1 MKKLLLPLTL
11 ILISFAAMRAE
22 AQNRRTPGDTTGH
35 AGGAGGGAPRGESPK
50 SAIKPYKDV
59 ITSKAVSKSGLF
71 TVHHVD
77 DKWYFEIPDSL
88 LGREFMA
95 ITRYSQTPGGA
106 GIYGGEV
113 ANQQTMRWEKG
124 PDNKLFLRTVTL
136 VSVAKDSTEPIFK
149 AVRNSYL
156 DPIAAAFDIKAFGP
170 DSSST
175 VIDVTDFF
183 KGDNQVVS
191 LDPNIKRRFSLGGLS
206 PDRSYIE
213 KITSYPINTEI
224 RTIKT
229 FTSTPAPFN
238 PLMPGGGGRAFP
250 AAGDA
255 GAVTFGINTSLLL
268 LPKTPMKKRL
278 FDPRVG
284 FFADDYTVYSDDQ
297 QKVDE
302 STFITRWRLEPK
314 DEDMDKY
321 KRGELV
327 EPKKQIVYYIDPA
340 TPRKWRPYLIAGVN
354 DWNKAFEQAGFKN
367 AIVAREWPEN
377 DTTMSLEDARF
388 AVIRY
393 FASDIENAYG
403 PNVHD
408 PRSGEILE
416 SHVGWYHNVMKLVH
430 DWYFIQTA
438 AVDPRARSMKFD
450 DELMG
455 NLIRFVSSHEIG
467 HTLGLRHNM
476 GSSSTV
482 PVEKLRD
489 KAFVEAH
496 GHTPSIMDYARF
508 NYVAQ
513 PEDNITEAG
522 LFPRIG
528 DYDRWAIQWGY
539 HLIPDTKDEQEDKKI
554 LSKLIIDSVGHNP
567 RLFFGTETNPYD
579 PREQTED
586 LGDNSMK
593 ASAYGIKNLK
603 RILVK
608 LPDWTKEEADT
619 YDNLEEMYQQLYIQF
634 QRYMGHV
641 IKNIGGI
648 YENPKSIEQTGDVYE
663 PTPKA
668 RQQEAVAFLNEQLFT
683 TPTWLLDK
691 NILNKFSQPTTESIS
706 DLQDNA
712 LGSILSAGRLERL
725 TISGNRSSD
734 PYTIEDLF
742 SDLNK
747 GIWGE
752 LSSGKAIDNYRRNL
766 QKSYTE
772 RMISL
777 LNAQPSAS
785 INFSGR
791 GVTISQGE
799 DPMKSDVPA
808 EVRANLVSLRSRI
821 RAALPGAKDNL
832 TRNHLQYLID
842 RISNALDPKK

>member
-1 MKKLLLPLTL
+1 MTKLLLPSAFALLCL
-11 ILISFAAMRAE
+11 IGISTTGQTKKGG
-22 AQNRRTPGDTTGH
+22 AQPTGQTPGTPPKEKEGPK
-35 AGGAGGGAPRGESPK
+35 AGPK
-50 SAIKPYKDV
+50 AYSEV
-59 ITSKAVSKSGLF
+59 ITSKAWTKTGLF
-71 TVHHVD
+71 TIHKVD

-95 ITRYSQTPGGA
+95 ITRYGKTPGGA
-106 GIYGGEV
+106 GIYGGEI

-124 PDNKLFLRTVTL
+124 PDDRIFLRTVTL
-136 VSVAKDSTEPIFK
+136 ISVAKDSTEPIYR
-149 AVRNSYL
+149 AVSNSYL
-156 DPIAAAFDIKAFGP
+156 DPIAAAFDVKAYGP
-170 DSSST
+170 DSTTS

-191 LDPNIKRRFSLGGLS
+191 VDPNIKRRFNLTGLM

-213 KITSYPINTEI
+213 KVSSYPINTEI

-229 FTSTPAPFN
+229 FGAAPAAGMAMFGAPGRSST
-238 PLMPGGGGRAFP
+238 FP
-250 AAGDA
+250 AASDA
-255 GAVTFGINTSLLL
+255 GAVTFEINTSLLL
-268 LPKTPMKKRL
+268 LPKVPMKKRL

-284 FFADDYTVYSDDQ
+284 FFADDYSVYSDDQ

-314 DEDMDKY
+314 DEDLDKFN
-321 KRGELV
+321 RGELV

-340 TPRKWRPYLIAGVN
+340 TPAKWRPYLIAGVN

-367 AIVAREWPEN
+367 AIVAKEWPSN

-388 AVIRY
+388 SVIRY

-416 SHVGWYHNVMKLVH
+416 SHVGWYHNVMKLLH

-438 AVDPRARSMKFD
+438 AVDPKARNMKYD
-450 DELMG
+450 DTLMG

-513 PEDNITEAG
+513 PEDGITEAG

-528 DYDRWAIQWGY
+528 DYDRWAIEWGY
-539 HLIPDTKDEQEDKKI
+539 KPIPGAQDEEADKKT
-554 LSKLIIDSVGHNP
+554 LNKWIIDSVGSNP

-586 LGDNSMK
+586 LGDNNMT

-603 RILVK
+603 RIIVK
-608 LPDWTKEEADT
+608 LPEWTKEEANT
-619 YDNLEEMYQQLYIQF
+619 YDNLEEMYQQLFGQYSRYI
-634 QRYMGHV
+634 GHV
-641 IKNIGGI
+641 LKNVGGI
-648 YENPKSIEQTGDVYE
+648 YETPKSVEQSGDVYV

-668 RQQEAVAFLNEQLFT
+668 RQQEAVAFLNEQLFA
-683 TPTWLLDK
+683 TPTWLLDR
-691 NILNKFSQPTTESIS
+691 NILNKFSNPTSETIS
-706 DLQDNA
+706 DLQDAA
-712 LGSILSAGRLERL
+712 LNSLLSAQRLDRL
-725 TISGNRSSD
+725 IISGNRTNN
-734 PYTIEDLF
+734 PYTIDELF
-742 SDLNK
+742 SDVEK

-752 LSSGKAIDNYRRNL
+752 LSTGKSIDNYRRNL
-766 QKSYTE
+766 QKSYVE
-772 RMISL
+772 HMISL
-777 LNAQPSAS
+777 LNPQAAQAITINGTRIALPGGDDPS
-785 INFSGR
+785 R
-791 GVTISQGE
+791 
-799 DPMKSDVPA
+799 SDIPSV
-808 EVRANLVSLRSRI
+808 VRANLVSLRTKI
-821 RAALPGAKDNL
+821 KAAIPTAKDNM
-832 TRNHLQYLID
+832 TRYHLQDLVE
-842 RISNALDPKK
+842 RINEALEPKK

>member
-1 MKKLLLPLTL
+1 MLFPCALAFLCMMALQTL
-11 ILISFAAMRAE
+11 
-22 AQNRRTPGDTTGH
+22 AQNRGPASDSSARPNRIGQ
-35 AGGAGGGAPRGESPK
+35 ARGESARTEP
-50 SAIKPYKDV
+50 KPYKEV
-59 ITSKAVSKSGLF
+59 ITSKAISKSGLF
-71 TVHHVD
+71 TVHHVE
-77 DKWYFEIPDSL
+77 DKWYFEIPDSIM
-88 LGREFMA
+88 GREFMA
-95 ITRYSQTPGGA
+95 ITRYSKTPGGG

-113 ANQQTMRWEKG
+113 ANEQTMRWEIG
-124 PDNKLFLRTVTL
+124 PDNKVFLRSVTL
-136 VSVAKDSTEPIFK
+136 ISVAKDSTEPIFR
-149 AVRNSYL
+149 AVRNSYV
-156 DPIAAAFDIKAFGP
+156 DPIAAAFDIKAYGH
-170 DSSST
+170 DSSSV

-191 LDPNIKRRFSLGGLS
+191 IDPGNKRRFNLGGLAS
-206 PDRSYIE
+206 DRSYIE
-213 KITSYPINTEI
+213 RISTYPINTEI
-224 RTIKT
+224 KTVKT
-229 FTSTPAPFN
+229 FSSSPAPVN
-238 PLMPGGGGRAFP
+238 PLMPQGGGRSFP

-255 GAVTFGINTSLLL
+255 GSVTFEINTSMLL
-268 LPKTPMKKRL
+268 LPKVPMKKRL

-302 STFITRWRLEPK
+302 ETFITRWRLEPK
-314 DEDMDKY
+314 DEDIEKY

-340 TPRKWRPYLIAGVN
+340 TPKKWRPYLIAGIN
-354 DWNKAFEQAGFKN
+354 DWQKAFEQAGFKN
-367 AIVAREWPEN
+367 AIVGKEWPED

-388 AVIRY
+388 SAIRY

-416 SHVGWYHNVMKLVH
+416 SHVGWYHNVMKLLH

-438 AVDPRARSMKFD
+438 AVDPRARTMKFD

-513 PEDNITEAG
+513 PEDGITEAG

-528 DYDRWAIQWGY
+528 DYDRWAIEWGY
-539 HLIPDTKDEQEDKKI
+539 KGIYDTKDEQEDKKI
-554 LSKLIIDSVGHNP
+554 LSKLIIDSLSKNP
-567 RLFFGTETNPYD
+567 RLFFGTETNQYD

-603 RILVK
+603 RIIVK
-608 LPDWTKEEADT
+608 LPEWTKEEADT
-619 YDNLEEMYQQLYIQF
+619 YDNLEGMYQQLYIQF
-634 QRYMGHV
+634 SRYMGHV
-641 IKNIGGI
+641 LKNVGGI
-648 YENPKSIEQTGDVYE
+648 YETPKSVEQSGDVYE

-683 TPTWLLDK
+683 TPTWLLDR
-691 NILNKFSQPTTESIS
+691 NILNKFSNPITESIS
-706 DLQDNA
+706 DLQDNI
-712 LGSILSAGRLERL
+712 LGSLLSAPRLERM
-725 TISGNRSSD
+725 IIAGNRTTD
-734 PYTIEDLF
+734 PYTIDALF
-742 SDLNK
+742 GDLNK
-747 GIWGE
+747 GIFTE
-752 LSSGKAIDNYRRNL
+752 LGTGKAIDNYRRNL
-766 QKSYTE
+766 QRSYVE
-772 RMISL
+772 RQIAL
-777 LNAQPSAS
+777 LGAQATAT
-785 INFSGR
+785 INFNGR
-791 GVTISQGE
+791 GITIAQGE
-799 DPMKSDVPA
+799 DPMKSDIPA
-808 EVRANLVSLRSRI
+808 VVRANLTSLRARM
-821 RAALPGAKDNL
+821 RAALPGVSDTMTKY
-832 TRNHLQYLID
+832 HLQDLIE
-842 RISNALDPKK
+842 RITQALEPKK

>member
-1 MKKLLLPLTL
+1 MKKLLLPLTM
-11 ILISFAAMRAE
+11 ILVSLAGMRTE

-35 AGGAGGGAPRGESPK
+35 AGGPGGGAMRGEAPK

-71 TVHHVD
+71 TIHHVE

-95 ITRYSQTPGGA
+95 ITRYAQTPGGA
-106 GIYGGEV
+106 GIYGGEI

-136 VSVAKDSTEPIFK
+136 ISVAKDSTEPIYR

-170 DSSST
+170 DSAST

-191 LDPNIKRRFSLGGLS
+191 IDPNIKRRFSLGGLS

-213 KITSYPINTEI
+213 KITTYPINTEI
-224 RTIKT
+224 RTVKT
-229 FTSTPAPFN
+229 FTSSPAPFN
-238 PLMPGGGGRAFP
+238 PLMPGGGGRSFP

-284 FFADDYTVYSDDQ
+284 FFADDYTVFSDDQ

-340 TPRKWRPYLIAGVN
+340 TPPKWRPYLIAGVN

-367 AIVAREWPEN
+367 AIVAKEWPEG

-567 RLFFGTETNPYD
+567 RLFFGTETNIYD

-603 RILVK
+603 RIIVK
-608 LPDWTKEEADT
+608 LPEWTKEEADT
-619 YDNLEEMYQQLYIQF
+619 YDNLEEMYQQLFIQY
-634 QRYMGHV
+634 QRYVGHV

-648 YENPKSIEQTGDVYE
+648 YENPKSVEQSGDVYE

-706 DLQDNA
+706 DLQDAA

-725 TISGNRSSD
+725 TISGNRGTD

-752 LSSGKAIDNYRRNL
+752 LSSGKSIDNYRRNL

-772 RMISL
+772 RMIAL

-808 EVRANLVSLRSRI
+808 EVRANLVSLRARL
-821 RAALPGAKDNL
+821 RTALPGAKDSL
-832 TRNHLQYLID
+832 TRNHIQYLID
-842 RISNALDPKK
+842 RITTALEPKK

>member
-1 MKKLLLPLTL
+1 MKKLLLPLTVL
-11 ILISFAAMRAE
+11 LCLAGFHTE
-22 AQNRRTPGDTTGH
+22 AQNRRTPGDTTAH
-35 AGGAGGGAPRGESPK
+35 PGGAAPKGAEAPK
-50 SAIKPYKDV
+50 SSVKPYKDV
-59 ITSKAVSKSGLF
+59 ITAKAISKSGLF

-77 DKWYFEIPDSL
+77 DKWYFEIPDSI

-95 ITRYSQTPGGA
+95 ITRYSETPGGA

-136 VSVAKDSTEPIFK
+136 ISIAKDSTEPIYR

-170 DSSST
+170 DSTST

-191 LDPNIKRRFSLGGLS
+191 LDPNDKRRFSLGGLS

-213 KITSYPINTEI
+213 RITTYPINTEI

-229 FTSTPAPFN
+229 WTSSPAPASF
-238 PLMPGGGGRAFP
+238 PPMPGAGRAFP
-250 AAGDA
+250 AASDA
-255 GAVTFGINTSLLL
+255 GAVTFEINTSMLL
-268 LPKTPMKKRL
+268 LPKVPMKKRL

-284 FFADDYTVYSDDQ
+284 FFADDYTVYTDDQ

-314 DEDMDKY
+314 DEDLDRFN
-321 KRGELV
+321 RGELV

-340 TPRKWRPYLIAGVN
+340 TPKKWRPYLIAGVN

-367 AIVAREWPEN
+367 AIIAKDWPEG

-388 AVIRY
+388 SVIRY

-403 PNVHD
+403 PNIHD

-416 SHVGWYHNVMKLVH
+416 SHVGWYHNVMKLLH

-489 KAFVEAH
+489 KAFVEAN

-539 HLIPDTKDEQEDKKI
+539 HVIPGTKDEEEDKKI

-567 RLFFGTETNPYD
+567 RLFFGTESNPFD

-603 RILVK
+603 RIIVK

-619 YDNLEEMYQQLYIQF
+619 YNNLQQMYQQLFIQY
-634 QRYMGHV
+634 QRYMFHV

-648 YENPKSIEQTGDVYE
+648 YETPKSIEQSGDVYE
-663 PTPKA
+663 VTPKA

-691 NILNKFSQPTTESIS
+691 NILNKFSQPITESIS
-706 DLQDNA
+706 DIQDAA
-712 LGSILSAGRLERL
+712 LGSILSAARLQRME
-725 TISGNRSSD
+725 IAGNRTAD
-734 PYTIEDLF
+734 PYSIEDLI

-747 GIWGE
+747 GIWSE
-752 LSSGKAIDNYRRNL
+752 LSTGKAIDSYRRNL

-772 RMISL
+772 RLIALLDAKPGMSISF
-777 LNAQPSAS
+777 N
-785 INFSGR
+785 GR
-791 GVTISQGE
+791 SLSVSQGE

-808 EVRANLVSLRSRI
+808 EARAALVSLRARI
-821 RAALPGAKDNL
+821 RAAIPGAHDAL
-832 TRNHLQYLID
+832 TRNHLQYLADHITD
-842 RISNALDPKK
+842 ALEPRK

>member
-1 MKKLLLPLTL
+1 MNKLLLP
-11 ILISFAAMRAE
+11 SVFALLFLAAVPAS
-22 AQNRRTPGDTTGH
+22 AQNQKGPGPQGSQTG
-35 AGGAGGGAPRGESPK
+35 GPPKEAPKTGP
-50 SAIKPYKDV
+50 KPYGEV
-59 ITSKAVSKSGLF
+59 ITAKAWTKSGLF
-71 TVHHVD
+71 TIHRVD

-95 ITRYSQTPGGA
+95 ITRFGKTPGGA
-106 GIYGGEV
+106 GVYGGEI

-124 PDNKLFLRTVTL
+124 PDNRLFLKTVTL
-136 VSVAKDSTEPIFK
+136 ISVAKDSSEPIYR
-149 AVRNSYL
+149 AVGNSYL

-170 DSSST
+170 DSAST

-191 LDPNIKRRFSLGGLS
+191 MDPNVKRRFNLGGLL

-213 KITSYPINTEI
+213 KVGTYPINTEI

-229 FTSTPAPFN
+229 FGASPPAPGM
-238 PLMPGGGGRAFP
+238 PSPGGRSTGFP
-250 AAGDA
+250 AASDA
-255 GAVTFGINTSLLL
+255 GAVTFEINTSLLL
-268 LPKTPMKKRL
+268 LPKVPMKKRL

-284 FFADDYTVYSDDQ
+284 YFADDYTVYSDDQ

-302 STFITRWRLEPK
+302 STFICRWRLEPR
-314 DEDMDKY
+314 DEDLDKF

-340 TPRKWRPYLIAGVN
+340 TPLKWRPYLIAGVN

-367 AIVAREWPEN
+367 AIIAKEWPEN
-377 DTTMSLEDARF
+377 DTNMSLEDARYS
-388 AVIRY
+388 VIRY

-438 AVDPRARSMKFD
+438 AVDPKARSMKYD
-450 DELMG
+450 DTLMG
-455 NLIRFVSSHEIG
+455 SLIRFVSSHEIG

-476 GSSSTV
+476 GASSTV

-513 PEDNITEAG
+513 PEDNISEAG

-528 DYDRWAIQWGY
+528 DYDKWAIQWGY
-539 HLIPDTKDEQEDKKI
+539 KPIPGDQDPKEDKKI
-554 LSKLIIDSVGHNP
+554 LNKWIIDSVGSNP
-567 RLFFGTETNPYD
+567 RLWFGTESNPYD

-586 LGDNSMK
+586 LGDNAMT

-608 LPDWTKEEADT
+608 LPEWTKEEADT
-619 YDNLEEMYQQLYIQF
+619 YDNLEEMYQQLFMQYS
-634 QRYMGHV
+634 RYMGHV
-641 IKNIGGI
+641 LKNIGGI
-648 YENPKSIEQTGDVYE
+648 YETPKSVEQTGDVYT

-668 RQQEAVAFLNEQLFT
+668 RQQEAVEFLNEQLFA
-683 TPTWLLDK
+683 TPTWLLDR
-691 NILNKFSQPTTESIS
+691 NILNKFSNPLSESIS
-706 DLQDNA
+706 DLQDNLLA
-712 LGSILSAGRLERL
+712 SLLSTPRLDRL
-725 TISGNRSSD
+725 IVSGNRTQNA
-734 PYTIEDLF
+734 YTIDELF
-742 SDLNK
+742 TDLNK

-752 LSSGKAIDNYRRNL
+752 LGTGKPIDNYRRNL
-766 QKSYTE
+766 QKSYVQH
-772 RMISL
+772 MISL
-777 LNAQPSAS
+777 LTPPASA
-785 INFSGR
+785 GAGGLR
-791 GVTISQGE
+791 ISMGD
-799 DPMKSDVPA
+799 DPMNSDIPSV
-808 EVRANLVSLRSRI
+808 VRANLVSLRTRI
-821 RAALPGAKDNL
+821 KAAIPGETDTM
-832 TRNHLQYLID
+832 TRYHLQDLVE
-842 RISNALDPKK
+842 RINDALEPKNK